1 MMAKAQAPKTYLWC
15 EACRRSFSHADAPG
29 GRCPVCG
36 GSLREMGRLAAI
48 ARGFMANELVASDIR
63 AKHRQLLRLI
73 WTRNGMGER
82 YYRVLAPNLPYA
94 KFEAQVTELLFRGA
108 EEGWVRFELPAA
120 PSADESA
127 YRVEFDSDE
136 RFVEELARLFGEPE
150 PDGGNA

>member
-1 MMAKAQAPKTYLWC
+1 MQP
-15 EACRRSFSHADAPG
+15 
-29 GRCPVCG
+29 
-36 GSLREMGRLAAI
+36 MGRLAAL
-48 ARGFMANELVASDIR
+48 ARGFMANELVASDLS

-136 RFVEELARLFGEPE
+136 RFVEELAKMFGEPE
-150 PDGGNA
+150 PDGKNV